1 MSQQGPILLVSNG
14 ARPSFAMALDEA
26 GLFPL
31 IETDWAEAPR
41 AVAEVQPVAILA
53 AMNGAASEASLAA
66 IAKQVAARKPYLP
79 LLAID
84 PEGPVPANAIPF
96 VQGQGKPERL
106 VARLRAALRVRAL
119 HATVLRRLHD
129 EPATPTRLP
138 ASDPVDD
145 ATVLLIGRGGHF
157 PALSVALGEHMSVV
171 GAFSMEA
178 AGKHLNARDIDGI
191 VLADGFTLR
200 VTDAFLTVLSEDAR
214 FRSMPVVLT
223 SQELAPT
230 YDLPNL
236 EIMASEPRRI
246 AAHAL
251 PLIRQHAFEARLTRT
266 LRAIDAGGLLDPQT
280 GLLTQAAFARDFA
293 ATVKAALSEGGGLS
307 VARFAFDPANPRA
320 QHDGARIV
328 SHLMRKMDF
337 GTLQADGSAIV
348 VLAETDLRAAH
359 AIARRLSSVI
369 RQTSH
374 GKGHARSELA
384 VRVATLMPSDTPV
397 SLLARLQ
404 DDSRRAAS

>member
-1 MSQQGPILLVSNG
+1 MSQQGPILLVSNA
-14 ARPSFAMALDEA
+14 ARPSFAAALDEA

-31 IETDWAEAPR
+31 IETNWIEAPR
-41 AVAEVQPVAILA
+41 AVAEVQPVAVLA
-53 AMNGAASEASLAA
+53 AMKGATESNLVGLAR
-66 IAKQVAARKPYLP
+66 QVAARKPYLP

-84 PEGPVPANAIPF
+84 PEALVAPNAIPF
-96 VQGQGKPERL
+96 LQGQGKPDRL
-106 VARLRAALRVRAL
+106 VARLRASLRVRAL

-129 EPATPTRLP
+129 EPAPPTQLP
-138 ASDPVDD
+138 ASDPIDE

-157 PALSVALGEHMSVV
+157 PALSVSLGERTNVV

-200 VTDAFLTVLSEDAR
+200 VVDAFLTVLSEDAR
-214 FRSMPVVLT
+214 FRNLPVVLT
-223 SQELAPT
+223 SKELAPT

-236 EIMASEPRRI
+236 EIMAGEPRRI

-251 PLIRQHAFEARLTRT
+251 PLIRQRAFEARLTRT

-280 GLLTQAAFARDFA
+280 GLLTPAAFARNFA
-293 ATVKAALSEGGGLS
+293 TAVKEALSDGGGLS
-307 VARFAFDPANPRA
+307 VARFAFDPANARA
-320 QHDGARIV
+320 RLDGARIV

-337 GTLQADGSAIV
+337 GTLEAGGSAIV

-359 AIARRLSSVI
+359 SISRRLSSVI

-374 GKGHARSELA
+374 GKGNARSEPA
-384 VRVATLMPSDTPV
+384 VTVATLMPSDTAA

-404 DDSRRAAS
+404 DESRRAAS

>member
-14 ARPSFAMALDEA
+14 TRPSFATALDEA

-31 IETDWAEAPR
+31 IETDWAEASH

-53 AMNGAASEASLAA
+53 AMNGATEASLAA
-66 IAKQVAARKPYLP
+66 IARQVAARKPYLP

-84 PEGPVPANAIPF
+84 PEGSVAANAIPF
-96 VQGQGKPERL
+96 AQGQGKPERL
-106 VARLRAALRVRAL
+106 VARLRASLRVRAL

-129 EPATPTRLP
+129 DPATPTKLP

-157 PALSVALGEHMSVV
+157 PALSVALGENMSVV

-191 VLADGFTLR
+191 VLAGGFTLR
-200 VTDAFLTVLSEDAR
+200 VVDAFLTVLSEDAR
-214 FRSMPVVLT
+214 FRNLPVVLT
-223 SQELAPT
+223 SNDLAPT

-251 PLIRQHAFEARLTRT
+251 PLIRQRAFEARLTRT

-280 GLLTQAAFARDFA
+280 GLLTQIAFARDFA
-293 ATVKAALSEGGGLS
+293 GTVKEALSEGGGLS
-307 VARFAFDPANPRA
+307 VARLAFDPTNLRA
-320 QHDGARIV
+320 QRDGARII

-348 VLAETDLRAAH
+348 VLAATDMRAAH

-374 GKGHARSELA
+374 GKGNARGELA
-384 VRVATLMPSDTPV
+384 VTIASLLPSDTPV

>member
-1 MSQQGPILLVSNG
+1 MSQQGPILLVSNA
-14 ARPSFAMALDEA
+14 ARPSFAAALDDA

-31 IETDWAEAPR
+31 IETNWAEAAR

-53 AMNGAASEASLAA
+53 AMNGATETNLAA
-66 IAKQVAARKPYLP
+66 IARQAAARKPYLP

-84 PEGPVPANAIPF
+84 PEGPVAINAIPF
-96 VQGQGKPERL
+96 VQGQGKPDRL

-129 EPATPTRLP
+129 EPATATRLP
-138 ASDPVDD
+138 ASDPIDE

-157 PALSVALGEHMSVV
+157 PALSVALGASMSVV

-178 AGKHLNARDIDGI
+178 AGKHLNTRDIDGI
-191 VLADGFTLR
+191 VLADGFTPR
-200 VTDAFLTVLSEDAR
+200 VVDAFLTVLSEDAR
-214 FRSMPVVLT
+214 FRNLPVVLT
-223 SQELAPT
+223 SKDLTPA

-236 EIMASEPRRI
+236 EIMAREPRHI
-246 AAHAL
+246 ATNAL
-251 PLIRQHAFEARLTRT
+251 PLIRQRAFEASLGRT

-280 GLLTQAAFARDFA
+280 GLLTPAAFARNFA
-293 ATVKAALSEGGGLS
+293 TAVKEAQSDGGGLS
-307 VARFAFDPANPRA
+307 VARFAFDPTNLRA
-320 QHDGARIV
+320 QLDGARIV

-359 AIARRLSSVI
+359 SIARRLSSVI
-369 RQTSH
+369 RQTTH
-374 GKGHARSELA
+374 GKGSPRGEPA
-384 VRVATLMPSDTPV
+384 VTVATLMPSDTPV

-404 DDSRRAAS
+404 DESRRAAS